1 MEFCIISEEEFR
13 EFYNSS
19 NQRTFLQSPEIGKL
33 REKSGWQ
40 IHYVAVRCQNK
51 IVAASMMVSI
61 MRRFGKKEFYAPR
74 GFLIDY
80 LDKDLLVFFTKEV
93 KKYVKSN
100 SGYQFRIDPYIIN
113 VERDSNGDKIKDGI
127 DNSIVKQY
135 FNELGYIKVKKDEME
150 QVGWMYVLDIED
162 KTENDILQ
170 NMKPNTRNTIRK
182 TLKNGIEIK
191 ELEKKDLKEFH
202 KIMVETGKRKGF
214 SVRNLQYFENMYDLY
229 IPRNEIKYLI
239 TKLDLK
245 KHIKLLKDDRNKCI
259 IEKESLNNAKYNDGK
274 RKALDDQI
282 NGINKR
288 IKIAEDIMEKDGDV
302 ITLSGSMFMLTSPEV
317 VYLSSGNYEEY
328 MHYNSQY
335 LIQWEMI
342 KYAIKNKFK
351 MYNFYGI
358 TGNFDKND
366 KDYGIYEFKTGFNGY
381 VEELIGEYVMPT
393 SFIYYIM
400 KMIHKIK
407 K

>member
-351 MYNFYGI
+351 RYNFYGI

>member
-40 IHYVAVRCQNK
+40 IHYVAVRRQNK

-80 LDKDLLVFFTKEV
+80 LDKDLLSFFTKEV
-93 KKYVKSN
+93 KQYVKSN

-150 QVGWMYVLDIED
+150 QVGWMYVLDIEG

-302 ITLSGSMFMLTSPEV
+302 ITLSGSMFMLTSPDV

-351 MYNFYGI
+351 RYNFYGI

>member
-135 FNELGYIKVKKDEME
+135 FN
-150 QVGWMYVLDIED
+150 
-162 KTENDILQ
+162 
-170 NMKPNTRNTIRK
+170 
-182 TLKNGIEIK
+182 
-191 ELEKKDLKEFH
+191 
-202 KIMVETGKRKGF
+202 
-214 SVRNLQYFENMYDLY
+214 
-229 IPRNEIKYLI
+229 
-239 TKLDLK
+239 
-245 KHIKLLKDDRNKCI
+245 
-259 IEKESLNNAKYNDGK
+259 
-274 RKALDDQI
+274 
-282 NGINKR
+282 
-288 IKIAEDIMEKDGDV
+288 
-302 ITLSGSMFMLTSPEV
+302 
-317 VYLSSGNYEEY
+317 
-328 MHYNSQY
+328 
-335 LIQWEMI
+335 
-342 KYAIKNKFK
+342 
-351 MYNFYGI
+351 
-358 TGNFDKND
+358 
-366 KDYGIYEFKTGFNGY
+366 
-381 VEELIGEYVMPT
+381 
-393 SFIYYIM
+393 
-400 KMIHKIK
+400 
-407 K
+407 